1 MKKEPRKMENKS
13 VADLFDSIAGRV
25 EPEKE
30 NRNESRILVNDDS
43 CNTENKKSCNQEN
56 KKPGK
61 KVSNNSSITIKREV
75 QKKPRTVMH
84 GEIEYRPANMMLRAD
99 FRKQIKHYAA
109 DHDLLD
115 YQVIDIAIEQFFN
128 SK

>member
-1 MKKEPRKMENKS
+1 MENKS
-13 VADLFDSIAGRV
+13 VADLFDSMAGRV

-56 KKPGK
+56 KKPRK
-61 KVSNNSSITIKREV
+61 KVSKNSSITIKREV

>member
-1 MKKEPRKMENKS
+1 
-13 VADLFDSIAGRV
+13 
-25 EPEKE
+25 
-30 NRNESRILVNDDS
+30 
-43 CNTENKKSCNQEN
+43 
-56 KKPGK
+56 
-61 KVSNNSSITIKREV
+61 
-75 QKKPRTVMH
+75 MH